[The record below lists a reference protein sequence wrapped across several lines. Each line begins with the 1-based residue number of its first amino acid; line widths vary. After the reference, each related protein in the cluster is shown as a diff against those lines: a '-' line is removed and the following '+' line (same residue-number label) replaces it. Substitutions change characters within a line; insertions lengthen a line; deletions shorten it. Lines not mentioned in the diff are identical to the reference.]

1 VVYDNTGE
9 QSNTEHGAG
18 STYDMHHPSPLPR
31 PPHPSESM
39 AHRPRPPRP
48 PHLAH
53 LRTPHPAQESAAA
66 LQQTGLW
73 DQVIDEIDGRRIRI
87 GDHWLADFASCNYL
101 GFDLHPAVIGAI
113 DDQVRRWGTHPSW
126 SRMLGSPRLYPR
138 IEERLTELLGA
149 PDTLVLPTITHI
161 HLSVIPVLADK
172 GVIYLDSRAH
182 KTIYDGCVHARAL
195 GATMHRFRAG
205 DIDQLREQLATAP
218 AGVSR
223 LVCMDGVN
231 SMTGNPP
238 DLPAFASLCREYDA
252 LLYIDDAHGF
262 GVLGERRANE
272 TSPYGARGSAV
283 VRHYGES
290 YDNVILVSGFS
301 KAYSSL
307 LAFIACPTDVK
318 RLLKTVAP
326 PYLYSGPSPTAS
338 LATVLAGFDVNAVEG
353 DAIRAD
359 LYRKTA
365 RVLDHVRALGART
378 PNESGFPLIEL
389 PLAEAD
395 DLLAVGRYLID
406 HGIYVTVAPYPMV
419 PRDEVGF
426 RIQVTA
432 ANTDEE
438 IDHLLATLTSVA
450 ATFPLRAAG

>member
-9 QSNTEHGAG
+9 HRAG
-18 STYDMHHPSPLPR
+18 STYERHHLAPLPR
-31 PPHPSESM
+31 PPHPSESL
-39 AHRPRPPRP
+39 AHRPRPARL

-53 LRTPHPAQESAAA
+53 LRSPHPAHEGIAA
-66 LQQTGLW
+66 LQRAGLW
-73 DQVIDEIDGRRIRI
+73 DLVIDEIDGRRIRI
-87 GDHWLADFASCNYL
+87 GDHWLIDFASCNYL
-101 GFDLHPAVIGAI
+101 GFDLHPVMIAAI

-149 PDTLVLPTITHI
+149 PDTLVLPTISQI
-161 HLSVIPVLADK
+161 HLAVIPVLAGK
-172 GVIYLDSRAH
+172 GVIYLDARAH
-182 KTIYDGCVHARAL
+182 KTVYDGCVHARAL
-195 GATMHRFRAG
+195 GATVQRFRAG
-205 DIDQLREQLATAP
+205 DVEHLRELLATAP

-252 LLYIDDAHGF
+252 LLYVDDAHGF
-262 GVLGERRANE
+262 GVLGERRPDE
-272 TSPYGARGSAV
+272 TSPYGARGNAV
-283 VRHYGES
+283 VRHQGER
-290 YDNVILVSGFS
+290 YDNVVLVGGFS

-318 RLLKTVAP
+318 RLLKTAAT

-359 LYRKTA
+359 LYRKTR
-365 RVLDHVRALGART
+365 RVLDHVRTLGART
-378 PNESGFPLIEL
+378 PNTTGLPLIEI
-389 PLAEAD
+389 PLADAD
-395 DLLAVGRYLID
+395 DLHAVGRYLIE
-406 HGIYVTVAPYPMV
+406 HGIYVTLAPYPGV

-438 IDHLLATLTSVA
+438 IDHLLATLTSLA
-450 ATFPLRAAG
+450 AAFPLRTGHP

>member
-1 VVYDNTGE
+1 MVVYDNTGE
-9 QSNTEHGAG
+9 HRNTEHGAG
-18 STYDMHHPSPLPR
+18 STYDRHRPTPLPR
-31 PPHPSESM
+31 PPHPSESL
-39 AHRPRPPRP
+39 AHRRPARP

-53 LRTPHPAQESAAA
+53 LRTPHPAHESVTA
-66 LQQTGLW
+66 LQQAGLW

-87 GDHWLADFASCNYL
+87 GDRWLVDFASCNYL

-126 SRMLGSPRLYPR
+126 SRMLGSPWLYPR

-161 HLSVIPVLADK
+161 HLSVIPVLAGN
-172 GVIYLDSRAH
+172 GVIYLGSRAH
-182 KTIYDGCVHARAL
+182 KTIYDGCVHARGL
-195 GATMHRFRAG
+195 GATVHRFRTG
-205 DIDQLREQLATAP
+205 DIEQLREQLATAP

-252 LLYIDDAHGF
+252 LLYVDDAHGF
-262 GVLGERRANE
+262 GVLGERRPDE
-272 TSPYGARGSAV
+272 TSPYGARGNAV
-283 VRHYGES
+283 VRHCGES
-290 YDNVILVSGFS
+290 YDNVVLVGGFS

-318 RLLKTVAP
+318 RLLKTAAP

-365 RVLDHVRALGART
+365 RVLDQVRALGART
-378 PNESGFPLIEL
+378 PNETGFPLIEI
-389 PLAEAD
+389 PLTDAD
-395 DLLAVGRYLID
+395 DLLAVGRYLIE

-432 ANTDEE
+432 ANTDTE

-450 ATFPLRAAG
+450 ATFPLRAAD